1 MNMIYKPDEF
11 FVLWVY
17 RFLWF
22 LMESM
27 IEFPIQTSTWRIL
40 FLRWSFDC
48 VILYMCDQEAAFYI
62 FMFIYVFIVFW
73 VSLIWFLQLISERV
87 VNLRR
92 NETVQ
97 CVMGC
102 ILGSPVLVGIR
113 WACLFYYKICNL
125 GSWGWV
131 YFLEYASVFRWFFHH
146 KLGFLICV
154 RSHFYTVWLS
164 CFILFL

>member
-1 MNMIYKPDEF
+1 MHMIYKSDAF

-22 LMESM
+22 LMEFM

-48 VILYMCDQEAAFYI
+48 VILYMCKHKLH
-62 FMFIYVFIVFW
+62 FIYLCIYCLLGCLF
-73 VSLIWFLQLISERV
+73 LFLQLINERV

-97 CVMGC
+97 CVMDCISGC
-102 ILGSPVLVGIR
+102 QILLAIR
-113 WACLFYYKICNL
+113 WVCLIYYDIYL
-125 GSWGWV
+125 EYLQFRILGWV

-146 KLGFLICV
+146 KLGFLNCV
-154 RSHFYTVWLS
+154 
-164 CFILFL
+164 